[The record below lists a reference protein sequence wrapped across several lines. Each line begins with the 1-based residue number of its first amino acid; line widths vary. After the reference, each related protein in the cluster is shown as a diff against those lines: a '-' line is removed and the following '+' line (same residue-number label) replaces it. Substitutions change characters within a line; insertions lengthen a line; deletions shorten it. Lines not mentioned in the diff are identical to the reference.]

1 MRLILLSALIFV
13 LASCGNNENEP
24 TERKDGFSQTAAS
37 PEDSLFEEVMHAHDS
52 AMPKMGPLK
61 GMSAKFDA
69 KVDSLK
75 KAKSNPSLQ
84 REYAVLSTELKQASD
99 HMNEWMENFVHDSAQ
114 NDPQKRIEYLSSEKV
129 KVTKVKDE
137 IFAVLAKADSALKK

>member
-1 MRLILLSALIFV
+1 MRLILLSAFIVV
-13 LASCGNNENEP
+13 LASCGDNANDS
-24 TERKDGFSQTAAS
+24 TERKDGFSQTATT

-75 KAKSNPSLQ
+75 KAKSNPALQ
-84 REYAVLSTELKQASD
+84 KEYAVLSTELKQASD

-114 NDPQKRIEYLSSEKV
+114 NDPQKRIEYLSSEKE

-137 IFAVLAKADSALKK
+137 IFSVLAKADSALKK

>member
-1 MRLILLSALIFV
+1 MRLILLSAFIVV
-13 LASCGNNENEP
+13 LASCGDNANDS
-24 TERKDGFSQTAAS
+24 TERKDGFSQSATT

-75 KAKSNPSLQ
+75 NAKSNPALQ
-84 REYAVLSTELKQASD
+84 KEYAVLSTELKQASD

-114 NDPQKRIEYLSSEKV
+114 NDPQKRIEYLSSEKE

-137 IFAVLAKADSALKK
+137 IFSVLAKADSALKK

>member
-1 MRLILLSALIFV
+1 MRLILFSALILV
-13 LASCGNNENEP
+13 LASCGGNSEEP
-24 TERKDGFSQTAAS
+24 TDRKDGFSQTATTS
-37 PEDSLFEEVMHAHDS
+37 EDSLFEDVMHAHDS

-84 REYAVLSTELKQASD
+84 KEYAALSTELKQAAD
-99 HMNEWMENFVHDSAQ
+99 HMNAWMESFVHDSAQ
-114 NDPQKRIEYLSSEKV
+114 NDPQKRIDYLSSEKE

-137 IFAVLAKADSALKK
+137 IFSVLAKADSALKK

>member
-1 MRLILLSALIFV
+1 MRLILLSAFIVV
-13 LASCGNNENEP
+13 LASCGDNANDS
-24 TERKDGFSQTAAS
+24 TERKDGFSQTATT

-75 KAKSNPSLQ
+75 NAKSNPALQ
-84 REYAVLSTELKQASD
+84 KEYAVLSTELKQASD

-114 NDPQKRIEYLSSEKV
+114 NDPQKRIEYLSSEKE

-137 IFAVLAKADSALKK
+137 IFSVLAKADSALKK